1 MEYFAENIFWW
12 HWIVLGIVLIASEII
27 LPSFIIIWFGIAA
40 VIVGSIDYIFQTTFT
55 NELFLWAIFSALLL
69 GSWLKFFKRD
79 EIVSRVGQSEGEYKN
94 TSGVITE
101 DLNDGRFRAHFELP
115 ILGDRIWIVESQ
127 NREKLSVGD
136 KIKVSK
142 VYGQIVKVFKIEGE

>member
-1 MEYFAENIFWW
+1 M
-12 HWIVLGIVLIASEII
+12 LLILYPEQSSATKRHFQQNT
-27 LPSFIIIWFGIAA
+27 PS
-40 VIVGSIDYIFQTTFT
+40 STFQ
-55 NELFLWAIFSALLL
+55 
-69 GSWLKFFKRD
+69 RD

-101 DLNDGRFRAHFELP
+101 DLGDGRFRAHFELP

-127 NREKLSVGD
+127 SREKLSVGD
-136 KIKVSK
+136 QVKVSK